1 MEAATLHPSA
11 PEQDAVAPAPGLAD
25 TLRLYPGGYP
35 VHVDV
40 PQARV
45 GGAGTALRFTLPPR
59 GLNFPLSHTR
69 EAKLVVA
76 LAGELELHAGR
87 EHALRLA
94 PGQALLVPRG
104 LAHRIAQHGALPA
117 TVGVALWPGVVE
129 EAFRALDRMVASS
142 GFERARAA
150 ALFAAWGVHWDGAQA
165 AGAPAPDLHPAAF
178 GHAAAALPAL
188 LRTALDVAWRPWLAR
203 AGA

>member
-1 MEAATLHPSA
+1 MEAASILPSA
-11 PEQDAVAPAPGLAD
+11 PGQGKAAPAPDLVD

-59 GLNFPLSHTR
+59 GLNFPLTHTR

-76 LAGELELHAGR
+76 LAGQLELHAGR
-87 EHALRLA
+87 ERSLRLA
-94 PGQALLVPRG
+94 PGQALLVPPG

-117 TVGVALWPGVVE
+117 TVGVALWPGAVE
-129 EAFRALDRMVASS
+129 EAFRALDRLVAGR
-142 GFERARAA
+142 GFERAQAA
-150 ALFAAWGVHWDGAQA
+150 ALFAAWGVRWDGADGA
-165 AGAPAPDLHPAAF
+165 GAGAPHLHPAAF
-178 GHAAAALPAL
+178 GDVATALPAP
-188 LRTALDVAWRPWLAR
+188 LRAALDAAWRPWLAR
-203 AGA
+203 TGA